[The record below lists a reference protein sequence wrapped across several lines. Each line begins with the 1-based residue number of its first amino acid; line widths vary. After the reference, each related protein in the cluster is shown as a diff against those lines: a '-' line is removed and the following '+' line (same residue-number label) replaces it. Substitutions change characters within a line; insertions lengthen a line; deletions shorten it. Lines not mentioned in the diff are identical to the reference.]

1 MYYLKKYDTKN
12 DFTCDI
18 YSRARY
24 AESVC
29 LTVQDNQPVFAQT
42 TKKFDLNNDGVT
54 NAADGVVMT
63 NTQLYGNGP
72 LKLVSGVWVFTLPDS
87 ATWFT
92 DLTLFRPC
100 ATYDQACDQ
109 IMNYVVDGTIT
120 YH

>member
-18 YSRARY
+18 YTRAKY
-24 AESVC
+24 GTSVC
-29 LTVQDNQPVFAQT
+29 LTVQDNQPVFAHT

-72 LKLVSGVWVFTLPDS
+72 LKLVSGVWVFTVPDS

-100 ATYDQACDQ
+100 ATYDQAYDQ
-109 IMNYVVDGTIT
+109 IMNYVTNGTIT